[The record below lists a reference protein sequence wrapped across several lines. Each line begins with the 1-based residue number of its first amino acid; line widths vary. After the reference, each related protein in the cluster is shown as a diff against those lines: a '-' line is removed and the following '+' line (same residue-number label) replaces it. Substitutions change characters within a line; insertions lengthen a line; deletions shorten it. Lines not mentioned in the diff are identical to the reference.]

1 MWWSPDTDNTEF
13 QAEIR
18 ATIEALRARREEAA
32 RSTRHGQ
39 EFEDSVGEL
48 LRPEAQRQ
56 GDSFEAIG
64 TRPGVRRHCKVGD
77 FVVTISPES
86 RAPGAR
92 IVIEAKDNA
101 SYDVTNALAELA
113 TARENREASVGI
125 FVFSRSTA
133 PVGLEPL
140 ARHGD
145 DILVVWDRDELASD
159 VYLKAA
165 LSIARAI
172 VVRAAI
178 GAEETA
184 ADFGAIDKAIERITK
199 GIEDLAE
206 VTVWTGN
213 IKRDGGKIEDRVAK
227 VHRGLQQQLE
237 VLEGHIEGLRARDSE
252 TE

>member
-1 MWWSPDTDNTEF
+1 MMERQHTDNTEF

-39 EFEDSVGEL
+39 ELEDSVGEL

-64 TRPGVRRHCKVGD
+64 TRPGARRHCKVGD

-92 IVIEAKDNA
+92 IVIEAKENA
-101 SYDVTNALAELA
+101 SYDVTTALAELA

-145 DILVVWDRDELASD
+145 DILVVWDRDELAYD

-184 ADFGAIDKAIERITK
+184 ADFGAIDKA
-199 GIEDLAE
+199 
-206 VTVWTGN
+206 
-213 IKRDGGKIEDRVAK
+213 DGVQGYRRLGRGHGLDWQYQTRWRPARLDRVAK